1 MYIYIYIYM
10 YTVYVY
16 IYIYIYIYMNCS
28 INTYIYIYIHRTAIT
43 YGPRAQARAAGIR
56 GRLLC
61 SEGGMIRLE
70 NIIELKFVNSSF
82 SS

>member
-1 MYIYIYIYM
+1 MIICIYIYIYTCIQFM
-10 YTVYVY
+10 C
-16 IYIYIYIYMNCS
+16 IYIYIYMNCS
-28 INTYIYIYIHRTAIT
+28 INTYIYIYTYRTAIT